1 MFPDEGVPHNTVV
14 MFLYYR
20 LELLYVTA
28 LISTEITYLMVK
40 TEHSHCKI
48 VISRIIEKQIW
59 RMKTNN

>member
-40 TEHSHCKI
+40 IKRSHCKI
-48 VISRIIEKQIW
+48 VISRIME
-59 RMKTNN
+59 R